1 MLSFSTRSIDLASKM
16 RDAMIDAV
24 KRTAKENSPTGAISV
39 ECATVIVQSFCYLL
53 QQDWLHE
60 PAMLADVVR
69 SIIDEA
75 EQAQQAE
82 KQDAECQVEE
92 AGTQDQMAQLE
103 ADQKEAEKQ
112 EVQEA
117 EKGKHGDADAD
128 REQQENSTLTGTKV
142 EKGKVGDADADREQQ
157 ENSTLTGTK
166 VEKGKVGGAD
176 ADKGKPGGADADNVD
191 QQHQS
196 STKGNKVEKGKLESG
211 SGAGDADHR
220 QYQESPFEVGARSCL
235 AKIGSKPDDRRITAR
250 LSNLGIFFACLCN
263 NGIVPLSS
271 LLKMLQF
278 HKQPEPFLLAFL
290 RYAEPLE
297 PYENLEEAMAKGPFW
312 RPADLVHDRGGC
324 EAFCEKLNNLY
335 GNQDQVKDLLRKAL
349 R

>member
-117 EKGKHGDADAD
+117 EKGKH
-128 REQQENSTLTGTKV
+128 
-142 EKGKVGDADADREQQ
+142 GDADADREQQ